1 MPNAFA
7 SISFTE
13 SVKAAQ
19 SRYGSRERNRS
30 FELSESPLIY

>member
-19 SRYGSRERNRS
+19 TRYVSRENNQRFEISDDPRNQ
-30 FELSESPLIY
+30 